1 MEAERA
7 ILIVDDEAIILM
19 ALRQELRSALG
30 PSYRYEIAMNAA
42 EALKVF
48 DSLARDGVRIVLVIT
63 DWLMPGMKGDEFVIK
78 MRESHPE
85 VKTIMISGQTDE
97 DKLETLRGSG
107 ALDVFIK
114 KPWEG
119 KRLIS
124 ECRKLL
130 ELA

>member
-1 MEAERA
+1 MGIECA

-30 PSYRYEIAMNAA
+30 ASFRYEIAMNAA
-42 EALKVF
+42 QALKEF
-48 DSLARDGVRIVLVIT
+48 DNLTRDGIRIVLVIT
-63 DWLMPGMKGDEFVIK
+63 DWLMPGMRGDEFLIRV
-78 MRESHPE
+78 RESYPE

-107 ALDVFIK
+107 ALDAFIK

-119 KRLIS
+119 RRLIS

-130 ELA
+130 ALD